1 MEGIY
6 YSNIFQ
12 VFETPSELQAK
23 IQIVIHYQNW
33 ILINLNWQSNEL
45 SLIFAES
52 KELEPDSWSLMVL
65 YFY

>member
-23 IQIVIHYQNW
+23 IQIVSHYQNW